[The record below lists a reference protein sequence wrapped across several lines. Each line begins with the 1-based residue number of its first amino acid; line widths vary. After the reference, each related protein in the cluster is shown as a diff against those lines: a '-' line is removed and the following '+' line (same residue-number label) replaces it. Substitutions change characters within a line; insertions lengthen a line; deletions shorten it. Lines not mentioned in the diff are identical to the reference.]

1 MRVNVW
7 IILAILIALFGMT
20 RYMRHQQTP
29 HLCLNEP
36 AASGCARAAIK

>member
-29 HLCLNEP
+29 HLCLDEP
-36 AASGCARAAIK
+36 AASGCARSPIK